1 MQRKI
6 RKKAA
11 ISLSTNAMVII
22 ILSLVTIGL
31 MIPFLGKITEHS
43 DSFID
48 YNQNRL
54 DEFLRKAN
62 CKGSEDFCVYPNV
75 INPLVRE
82 ERISAALV
90 NNLDFGVD
98 EPVRFKV
105 NYTIIPI
112 SGEPNE
118 CVKIL
123 PPNNYN
129 FSMYPSS
136 KIGLNFI
143 LRPNGSGNCLLKIN
157 IFYYLESSGWQDYRT
172 ANVYIYKN

>member
-6 RKKAA
+6 SKKAA
-11 ISLSTNAMVII
+11 ISLSTSAMVTI

-31 MIPFLGKITEHS
+31 IISFLGKLTEHS

-48 YNQNRL
+48 SNQNRL
-54 DEFLRKAN
+54 DEFLMNAN

-75 INPLVRE
+75 INPLVKE
-82 ERISAALV
+82 ERISSALV
-90 NNLDFGVD
+90 NNLDFGID

-112 SGEPNE
+112 SGESDE
-118 CVKIL
+118 CVTVL
-123 PPNNYN
+123 PADNFE
-129 FSMYPSS
+129 FSMMPSS
-136 KIGLNFI
+136 RIMLNFF
-143 LRPNGSGNCLLKIN
+143 LTPNGSGNCLLKIN
-157 IFYYLESSGWQDYRT
+157 IYYYLESSGWQDYRT